1 MLDQQAHSPRADSA
15 DSVWA
20 ATAMAA
26 QALPQLDHDAV
37 AEVAIIGGGFTG
49 LSTAHFLTKA
59 GFDCAVLDANDMGW
73 GASGRTGGFV
83 SPRFRTSFAGMVSAH
98 GKPTA
103 ERMRAIGFEA
113 IDNLE
118 QIVAELNI
126 PCAFE
131 RCGVVVAA
139 HNQAALDGLHKTA
152 DYMRTE
158 FGDDSSE
165 PIDRARVGSLTG
177 SPSFAGGTLVR
188 SAGGI
193 HPLNYVRGL
202 AASLAAR
209 NVRLFAQSP
218 ATEIRIEPGG
228 VVVVTARGVVRAR
241 KAVIAT
247 NAYSGLTGIAP
258 RLKHSVVPFQSAVIA
273 TARLSAALRASVLG
287 QGHMLSDTRR
297 VLRWSRVVDD
307 RLVFGGRGAIGNEPG
322 AASYE
327 RLRRQMV
334 QTFPQLQG
342 AAIDFRWSGL
352 VAMTL
357 DQLPHI
363 GQLGDDVYFALGYN
377 GTGVSMSN
385 LMGKYLAMM
394 VQGQAP
400 ELGLLRSPLPRVP
413 LYALRTPAMRVAT
426 AWMQALDAF
435 M

>member
-1 MLDQQAHSPRADSA
+1 
-15 DSVWA
+15 VWA
-20 ATAMAA
+20 ATAVAA
-26 QALPQLDHDAV
+26 PILPRLDRDV
-37 AEVAIIGGGFTG
+37 RAEVAVIGGGFTG
-49 LSTAHFLTKA
+49 LSTAHFLAKA
-59 GFDCAVLDANDMGW
+59 GLDCVVLDAKDMGW
-73 GASGRTGGFV
+73 GASSRTGGFV
-83 SPRFRTSFAGMVSAH
+83 SPRFRTSIAGMVAAH
-98 GKPTA
+98 GKPVA

-126 PCAFE
+126 PCGFE

-152 DYMRTE
+152 EYLRTE
-158 FGDDSSE
+158 FGDDSAE
-165 PIDRARVGSLTG
+165 PIDRARVAGLTG

-188 SAGGI
+188 SAGAI
-193 HPLNYVRGL
+193 HPLNYVHGL
-202 AASLAAR
+202 AASLASR
-209 NVRLFAQSP
+209 NTRLFVQSP
-218 ATEIRIEPGG
+218 VTDIRSETGG
-228 VVVVTARGVVRAR
+228 IVVVTPRGVVRAR

-273 TARLSAALRASVLG
+273 TAPLGADMRASVLG

-342 AAIDFRWSGL
+342 VAIDFRWSGL

-363 GQLGDDVYFALGYN
+363 GQLGEDVYFALGYN

-385 LMGKYLAMM
+385 LMGKYLAEM
-394 VQGQAP
+394 VQGRAP
-400 ELGLLRSPLPRVP
+400 ELGLLRSTLPRIP
-413 LYALRTPAMRVAT
+413 MYALRTPAMRVAT
-426 AWMQALDAF
+426 AWLQALDAF